1 MAKYGITPERTYG
14 VSIPNLRKIA
24 KEIGTDHKV
33 AQQLWA
39 SDIRETR
46 ILASMIDDPE
56 MVTEGGSGKVAGMRT
71 LVCLCLAAICSSLV
85 FTMIGLENIYQSS
98 QRYFQ

>member
-1 MAKYGITPERTYG
+1 MAKYGITPAKTYG
-14 VSIPNLRKIA
+14 VTIPNSRKIA
-24 KEIGTDHKV
+24 KEIGADHKL

-46 ILASMIDDPE
+46 ILASMIEGPE

-71 LVCLCLAAICSSLV
+71 PVCLCLAAICSSPV

-98 QRYFQ
+98 QRCFQ